1 MAFDFNRMAGQAFTG
16 LGTVGNIVSNP
27 IMAPI
32 AIAGLAANA
41 LRKPVQ
47 NAAGAV
53 VGPAATYQLV
63 QQPGAMPQVA
73 AVPEDLT
80 KKAKPFSL
88 QDLYDPDKGL
98 LTARV
103 QQALL
108 ADQTRAE
115 AVKTGYSMLPLME
128 QAKKSEL
135 ERMMAAA
142 QIRSN
147 IGTNQALM
155 LGGAQTAQ
163 QMGLNAASQMG
174 SALAAQYQYG

>member
-1 MAFDFNRMAGQAFTG
+1 MAFDFNRMAGQVFGG
-16 LGTVGNIVSNP
+16 LNAVNP

-32 AIAGLAANA
+32 AIAALAANA
-41 LRKPVQ
+41 LGKPLQ
-47 NAAGAV
+47 SGASAA
-53 VGPAATYQLV
+53 VGPVATYQLV

-80 KKAKPFSL
+80 KLAKPFSVL
-88 QDLYDPDKGL
+88 DQMDPNKGL

-115 AVKTGYSMLPLME
+115 AVKTGYAMLPLME

-147 IGTNQALM
+147 IGTNQSLM

>member
-16 LGTVGNIVSNP
+16 LVGSAISNP
-27 IMAPI
+27 LMVPVAF
-32 AIAGLAANA
+32 AGGLTANA

-47 NAAGAV
+47 DAAGAA
-53 VGPAATYQLV
+53 VGPVATYQLV

-73 AVPEDLT
+73 AVPENLAKLNQPTSVYDLV
-80 KKAKPFSL
+80 
-88 QDLYDPDKGL
+88 DPNKGL
-98 LTARV
+98 LTTRV

-115 AVKTGYSMLPLME
+115 AVKTGYAMLPLME

>member
-16 LGTVGNIVSNP
+16 LNTVGSAISNP

-32 AIAGLAANA
+32 AIAGLVANT

-47 NAAGAV
+47 NAAGAA
-53 VGPAATYQLV
+53 VGPVATYQLV

-80 KKAKPFSL
+80 KLAKPFSV
-88 QDLYDPDKGL
+88 QDLMDPNKGL

-115 AVKTGYSMLPLME
+115 AVKTGYAMLPLME

>member
-1 MAFDFNRMAGQAFTG
+1 MAFDFNRMAGQAFENPAGTLSTNLIG
-16 LGTVGNIVSNP
+16 LHP
-27 IMAPI
+27 LML
-32 AIAGLAANA
+32 AGQAATKPLQNLAGKA
-41 LRKPVQ
+41 
-47 NAAGAV
+47 
-53 VGPAATYQLV
+53 VGPAATLQLV

-80 KKAKPFSL
+80 KLAKPFSV
-88 QDLYDPDKGL
+88 QDLMDPNKGL

-115 AVKTGYSMLPLME
+115 AVKTGYAMLPLME

-147 IGTNQALM
+147 IGTNQALT

-163 QMGLNAASQMG
+163 QMGLNSAQQIG
-174 SALAAQYQYG
+174 SALAAQYQYA

>member
-16 LGTVGNIVSNP
+16 LNAVGSAISNP

-47 NAAGAV
+47 NAAGAA
-53 VGPAATYQLV
+53 VGPVATYQLV

-73 AVPEDLT
+73 ALPQTVAGANKPLT
-80 KKAKPFSL
+80 L
-88 QDLYDPDKGL
+88 QDLYNLEGGPL
-98 LTARV
+98 AARA

-115 AVKTGYSMLPLME
+115 SVKTAQSMYPIME

-135 ERMMAAA
+135 ERQLAAA

>member
-1 MAFDFNRMAGQAFTG
+1 MAFDFNRMAGQVFSPINA
-16 LGTVGNIVSNP
+16 LNP
-27 IMAPI
+27 LIAPI
-32 AIAGLAANA
+32 AITGLAAAA
-41 LRKPVQ
+41 LKQPLQ
-47 NAAGAV
+47 KLAGNVA
-53 VGPAATYQLV
+53 GPAATYQLV

-73 AVPEDLT
+73 ALPQTVAGANRPIT
-80 KKAKPFSL
+80 L
-88 QDLYDPDKGL
+88 QDLYDLEGGPL
-98 LTARV
+98 AARG

-115 AVKTGYSMLPLME
+115 SVKTAHSMYPIIE

-135 ERMMAAA
+135 ERQLAAA

>member
-1 MAFDFNRMAGQAFTG
+1 MAFDLGRMAGQVFTG
-16 LGTVGNIVSNP
+16 LGQVGNAMNP
-27 IMAPI
+27 IMAPL
-32 AIAGLAANA
+32 AIAGLATAA
-41 LRKPVQ
+41 LKKPVQ

-53 VGPAATYQLV
+53 AGPAVTYQLV

-73 AVPEDLT
+73 ALPQT
-80 KKAKPFSL
+80 ITGANRPITL
-88 QDLYDPDKGL
+88 QDLYDLKGGPL
-98 LTARV
+98 AARAE
-103 QQALL
+103 QALL
-108 ADQTRAE
+108 SDQTRAE
-115 AVKTGYSMLPLME
+115 SVKTAQSMYPIIE

-135 ERMMAAA
+135 ERQLAAA

-163 QMGLNAASQMG
+163 QMGLNSASQMG

>member
-1 MAFDFNRMAGQAFTG
+1 MAFDFNRMAGQVFGG
-16 LGTVGNIVSNP
+16 LNAVNP

-41 LRKPVQ
+41 LRKPLQ
-47 NAAGAV
+47 SGASAA
-53 VGPAATYQLV
+53 VGPVATYQLV

-80 KKAKPFSL
+80 KLAKPFSV
-88 QDLYDPDKGL
+88 QDLMDADKGV

-115 AVKTGYSMLPLME
+115 AVKTGYAMLPLME

-147 IGTNQALM
+147 IGTNQSLM

>member
-1 MAFDFNRMAGQAFTG
+1 MAFDFNRMAGQAFQSP
-16 LGTVGNIVSNP
+16 LGTLSTNLVAFNP
-27 IMAPI
+27 IALALTGGQSAVKPLQNL
-32 AIAGLAANA
+32 AG
-41 LRKPVQ
+41 K
-47 NAAGAV
+47 V
-53 VGPAATYQLV
+53 VGPVATHQLV

-73 AVPEDLT
+73 ALPQTVAGANRPIT
-80 KKAKPFSL
+80 L
-88 QDLYDPDKGL
+88 QDLYDLEGGPL
-98 LTARV
+98 AARG

-115 AVKTGYSMLPLME
+115 SVKTAQSMYPIIE

-135 ERMMAAA
+135 ERQLAAA

-163 QMGLNAASQMG
+163 QMGLNAAQQMG

>member
-1 MAFDFNRMAGQAFTG
+1 MAFDFNRMAGQALANP
-16 LGTVGNIVSNP
+16 LGTLGTNLIAFNPAVAALTGGQSVAKPLQKLAGNV
-27 IMAPI
+27 A
-32 AIAGLAANA
+32 
-41 LRKPVQ
+41 
-47 NAAGAV
+47 
-53 VGPAATYQLV
+53 GPAATYQLV

-73 AVPEDLT
+73 AVPENVT
-80 KKAKPFSL
+80 KLAKPFSM
-88 QDLYDPDKGL
+88 QDLMDPNKGL
-98 LTARV
+98 LTTRV

-115 AVKTGYSMLPLME
+115 AVKTGYAMLPLME

-147 IGTNQALM
+147 IGTNQALT